1 MLIRYPRTP
10 SLGARP
16 LQPIFHP
23 TFSPHASTV
32 TKKAGWHATRPP
44 AYNLLVSA
52 DRRGVLQATLGPQ
65 PVEPAR
71 DLERRPL
78 PDVLLEY
85 LAVISDVLDD
95 PVAPVLGEAEL
106 LAIVTFGAKQALHVG
121 IGGFHL
127 LIDVRFGHAQ
137 LLGGHHVEV
146 RPLHYVEPL
155 GIAVAHGW
163 ANRLLLENFR

>member
-44 AYNLLVSA
+44 AFDLFVSA
-52 DRRGVLQATLGPQ
+52 DRRRVLEATFGPQ
-65 PVEPAR
+65 RVEAAR
-71 DLERRPL
+71 DLERRAL
-78 PDVLLEY
+78 PDILLEH

-95 PVAPVLGEAEL
+95 AISPILGQPEL
-106 LAIVTFGAKQALHVG
+106 LAVVTFGTEQAFDVRV
-121 IGGFHL
+121 GGFHL
-127 LIDVRFGHAQ
+127 LIDVRLGHAQ
-137 LLGGHHVEV
+137 FLGRHHRVV
-146 RPLHYVEPL
+146 RPLHDVEPL
-155 GIAVAHGW
+155 IVAVTYGGS
-163 ANRLLLENFR
+163 

>member
-44 AYNLLVSA
+44 AFDLFVSA
-52 DRRGVLQATLGPQ
+52 DRRRVLEATFGPQ
-65 PVEPAR
+65 RVEAAR
-71 DLERRPL
+71 DLQRRAL
-78 PDVLLEY
+78 PDVLLED
-85 LAVISDVLDD
+85 LAVISDMLDD
-95 PVAPVLGEAEL
+95 PVAPVLGQPEL
-106 LAIVTFGAKQALHVG
+106 LAVIAFGPEQALHIR

-127 LIDVRFGHAQ
+127 LVDIRLGHAQ
-137 LLGGHHVEV
+137 LLGS
-146 RPLHYVEPL
+146 
-155 GIAVAHGW
+155 
-163 ANRLLLENFR
+163 